1 MYRENTSNQISQGDI
16 LKKFPIYYY
25 NSKEKSIDFLE
36 LSYCI
41 IITQDC
47 DLTQDYVAY
56 ENKKKYSEFN
66 SIDDEKIKSQNNK
79 LIPSIMLVEGFP
91 AEQLREGTHLSNL
104 NMYTPKISNKNK
116 TPWKNIIKNET
127 PRYHYLKEDKMLNQS
142 EVVFDFKRYY
152 TVSRDYIYLH
162 YHEHYTISLNELYRE
177 HFSTRFAS
185 YLSRIGLP

>member
-1 MYRENTSNQISQGDI
+1 M
-16 LKKFPIYYY
+16 KKFPIYYY

-91 AEQLREGTHLSNL
+91 AEQLREGTHLSKINIL
-104 NMYTPKISNKNK
+104 SFLFGSIIIFLHIIYTCAQKR
-116 TPWKNIIKNET
+116 NII
-127 PRYHYLKEDKMLNQS
+127 L
-142 EVVFDFKRYY
+142 KRY
-152 TVSRDYIYLH
+152 
-162 YHEHYTISLNELYRE
+162 E
-177 HFSTRFAS
+177 FARNVEEQYS
-185 YLSRIGLP
+185 EKIIVMMKCIVKVVVWFLLRLLCVI